1 MFPSPFDYHAP
12 FTLEEAVGLLA
23 QYGEEARVLA
33 GGQSL
38 LPAMKLRLAQ
48 PKVLVDLR
56 RITEL
61 SYIVQKGGRILI
73 GAMSTHRD
81 VESSPLLRELCPL
94 LTEVA
99 SVIGDVQVRNCGTIG
114 GSAVHADP
122 GADWPAAMLAL
133 DAEFAVVGPRG
144 NRAIAASKFFVDLFQ
159 TDLHPG
165 EILREIRLPLTPKS
179 VAYVKT
185 AQMASGFSLASAA
198 VVLRGDQKSAAVAIS
213 GVASKVF
220 RATQTEAAL
229 KGQTW
234 SEALASKAA
243 RKCGARVNALSDIHA
258 SAEYRLHLA
267 EVNTLKALQ
276 LANARGS

>member
-1 MFPSPFDYHAP
+1 MFPAPFDYHAP
-12 FTLEEAVGLLA
+12 LTLEEAVGLLA
-23 QYGEEARVLA
+23 QHGEEARILA
-33 GGQSL
+33 GGHSL

-61 SYIVQKGGRILI
+61 RYIVEKGGRILI

-94 LTEVA
+94 LSEVA

-114 GSAVHADP
+114 GSAAHADP
-122 GADWPAAMLAL
+122 GAAWPAAMLAL

-144 NRAIAASKFFVDLFQ
+144 NRAMPASKFFVDLFQ
-159 TDLHPG
+159 TGLQQG

-185 AQMASGFSLASAA
+185 AQKASGFSLAGAA
-198 VVLRGDQKSAAVAIS
+198 VVVRGEQKRVAVAIS
-213 GVASKVF
+213 GVASKAF
-220 RATQTEAAL
+220 RAAQTEAAL
-229 KGQTW
+229 SGQPW
-234 SEALASKAA
+234 SEGLGAEAA
-243 RKCGARVNALSDIHA
+243 RKCSSGVEALNDIHA
-258 SAEYRLHLA
+258 TAEYRLHLA
-267 EVNTLKALQ
+267 EVNTFKALQ
-276 LANARGS
+276 LAHSRS

>member
-1 MFPSPFDYHAP
+1 MFPAPFDYHSP
-12 FTLEEAVGLLA
+12 VTLEEAVNLLA
-23 QYGEEARVLA
+23 QHGEEARILA

-56 RITEL
+56 RITGL
-61 SYIVQKGGRILI
+61 RYIIEKGGRIMI

-81 VESSPLLRELCPL
+81 IEASPLLRELCPL
-94 LTEVA
+94 LCEVA
-99 SVIGDVQVRNCGTIG
+99 SAIGDVQVRNCGTIG
-114 GSAVHADP
+114 GSSAHADP

-144 NRAIAASKFFVDLFQ
+144 NRAIAAAKFFVDLFQ
-159 TDLHPG
+159 TGLQQG

-185 AQMASGFSLASAA
+185 AQKASGFALAGVAA
-198 VVLRGDQKSAAVAIS
+198 VLRGDQKTVAVAIS
-213 GVASKVF
+213 GVGSKAF
-220 RATQTEAAL
+220 RAVETETMLRGKA
-229 KGQTW
+229 W
-234 SEALASKAA
+234 SEELAAAAA
-243 RKCGARVNALSDIHA
+243 RKCAPGIDALSDIHA

-276 LANARGS
+276 IAHARG